1 MLNYLLLLSPLR
13 RISLPS
19 TSVNRLVAERTL
31 LVTHAAAHRVSSRT
45 CGVLMREMGKA
56 TNRPSPFRDGSRLP
70 SRGGCP
76 YRPPVPVL
84 MSQISTKS
92 LTKQFPPNVTPWMS
106 LNSRKP
112 VWAKAGA
119 TAIVSITTI
128 RATTVNSTRMRFF
141 MRYSPFRK
149 RQGDQPRQL
158 ANGLSMWSRK
168 AWRNFRERLPTFIW
182 AVQVH
187 ILDGT
192 PKGAE
197 DGLRRPRHRRWL

>member
-1 MLNYLLLLSPLR
+1 
-13 RISLPS
+13 
-19 TSVNRLVAERTL
+19 
-31 LVTHAAAHRVSSRT
+31 
-45 CGVLMREMGKA
+45 
-56 TNRPSPFRDGSRLP
+56 
-70 SRGGCP
+70 
-76 YRPPVPVL
+76 
-84 MSQISTKS
+84 
-92 LTKQFPPNVTPWMS
+92 
-106 LNSRKP
+106 
-112 VWAKAGA
+112 
-119 TAIVSITTI
+119 
-128 RATTVNSTRMRFF
+128 

-168 AWRNFRERLPTFIW
+168 AWRNFREHLPTFIW